1 MILLKM
7 ENVVIILK
15 HYSVEYFKKDNL
27 TKY

>member
-15 HYSVEYFKKDNL
+15 HYIEALWIFQKR
-27 TKY
+27 